1 MLEVLLQRST
11 VVSLAVIGGLLSLCV
26 TVLASRGALSE
37 NAIKNLNK
45 LAYGFMG
52 AEYAAIYRCRIKELM
67 SWL

>member
-11 VVSLAVIGGLLSLCV
+11 VVSLAVIGGILSLCV

-52 AEYAAIYRCRIKELM
+52 LSMLLFIAAGLRN
-67 SWL
+67 

>member
-26 TVLASRGALSE
+26 TVLTSRGALSE

-45 LAYGFMG
+45 VAYGFMG
-52 AEYAAIYRCRIKELM
+52 LSMLLFIAAGLRN
-67 SWL
+67 

>member
-45 LAYGFMG
+45 VAYGFMG
-52 AEYAAIYRCRIKELM
+52 LSMLLFIAAGLTN
-67 SWL
+67 

>member
-26 TVLASRGALSE
+26 AVLASRGALSE

-52 AEYAAIYRCRIKELM
+52 LSMLLFIAAGLRN
-67 SWL
+67 

>member
-26 TVLASRGALSE
+26 TVLASRGVLSE

-52 AEYAAIYRCRIKELM
+52 LSMLLFIAAGLRN
-67 SWL
+67 

>member
-11 VVSLAVIGGLLSLCV
+11 VVSLAVIGGILSLCV

-45 LAYGFMG
+45 IAYGFMG
-52 AEYAAIYRCRIKELM
+52 LSMLLFIAAGLTN
-67 SWL
+67 

>member
-11 VVSLAVIGGLLSLCV
+11 VVSLAIIGGILSLCV

-45 LAYGFMG
+45 VAYGFMG
-52 AEYAAIYRCRIKELM
+52 LSMLLFIAAGLTN
-67 SWL
+67 

>member
-26 TVLASRGALSE
+26 TVLAARGTLSE

-45 LAYGFMG
+45 VAYGFMG
-52 AEYAAIYRCRIKELM
+52 LSMLLFIAAGLRN
-67 SWL
+67 

>member
-26 TVLASRGALSE
+26 TVLASRGTLSE

-45 LAYGFMG
+45 VAYGFMG
-52 AEYAAIYRCRIKELM
+52 LSMLLFIAAGLRN
-67 SWL
+67 

>member
-1 MLEVLLQRST
+1 MLEVLLLRST

-52 AEYAAIYRCRIKELM
+52 LSMLLFIAAGLRN
-67 SWL
+67 

>member
-45 LAYGFMG
+45 VAYGFMG
-52 AEYAAIYRCRIKELM
+52 LSMLLFIAAGLRN
-67 SWL
+67 

>member
-52 AEYAAIYRCRIKELM
+52 LSMMLFIAAGLRN
-67 SWL
+67 

>member
-52 AEYAAIYRCRIKELM
+52 LSMLLFIAAGLRN
-67 SWL
+67 

>member
-11 VVSLAVIGGLLSLCV
+11 VVSLAVIGGILSLCV

-45 LAYGFMG
+45 VAYGFMG
-52 AEYAAIYRCRIKELM
+52 LSMLLFIAAGLTN
-67 SWL
+67 